1 MLQRDGVMD
10 GLGRK
15 GERERQIRERDEGVV
30 MALWEI
36 ANLDL
41 DGFLLEKWK
50 GWESWDLGEVN
61 ACHKSQKVGG
71 C

>member
-1 MLQRDGVMD
+1 M
-10 GLGRK
+10 
-15 GERERQIRERDEGVV
+15 RERDEGEV

-36 ANLDL
+36 ANLDS

-61 ACHKSQKVGG
+61 ACHKSQNVGG

>member
-15 GERERQIRERDEGVV
+15 GERERDQRERRRRGYGF
-30 MALWEI
+30 MGI
-36 ANLDL
+36 ANLDS

-61 ACHKSQKVGG
+61 ACHKSQNVGG

>member
-1 MLQRDGVMD
+1 MD

-15 GERERQIRERDEGVV
+15 GERERQIRERDEGEV

-36 ANLDL
+36 ANLDS

-50 GWESWDLGEVN
+50 GWGSWDLGEVN

-71 C
+71 Y

>member
-1 MLQRDGVMD
+1 MAEKVR
-10 GLGRK
+10 GR
-15 GERERQIRERDEGVV
+15 EIRERDEGEV

-36 ANLDL
+36 GNLDS